1 MDEEL
6 HMTTVL
12 ALYIGF
18 VISTVSIRWAGGE
31 VSGRLEGVGPHGV
44 VLAHGA
50 GTNQDHRV
58 MVALR
63 SGLASAGLRVLTF
76 NYPYSE
82 RGSKSPD
89 RRERLVE
96 CHRAAADVLRGAV
109 DTVFLAGRSMGGR
122 MATYLV
128 AGGYP
133 SAGVILYAY
142 PLHPP
147 GKPEALRVDHFPD
160 VTVPLLFFQGTRD
173 SLSRMD
179 LFERHI
185 STLPNATVE
194 ILDGASHSLTGGGWS
209 EAAMLQHLSDR
220 SASWIGG
227 ESSGRRVAI
236 RP

>member
-6 HMTTVL
+6 HVATVP
-12 ALYIGF
+12 ALYIEH
-18 VISTVSIRWAGGE
+18 VVSTVRIPWSGGE
-31 VSGRLEGVGPHGV
+31 VSGRLAGDGATGLL
-44 VLAHGA
+44 LAHGA

-63 SGLASAGLRVLTF
+63 DQLAAAGLRVLTF
-76 NYPYSE
+76 NYPYTE

-89 RRERLVE
+89 RADRLVQ
-96 CHRAAADVLRGAV
+96 CHRAAADLLHAEV
-109 DTVFLAGRSMGGR
+109 DLLFLAGRSMGGR

-128 AGGYP
+128 AEGYP
-133 SAGVILYAY
+133 AAGVILYAY

-147 GKPEALRVDHFPD
+147 GKPESLRVSHFQE

-179 LFERHI
+179 LFETHI
-185 STLPNATVE
+185 GSLPNATIE
-194 ILDGASHSLTGGGWS
+194 IMDGATHSLTGGGWS
-209 EAAMLQHLSDR
+209 EAAMFEHLTAR
-220 SASWIGG
+220 SLGWIG
-227 ESSGRRVAI
+227 EVSSGTRDGT